1 MMLNLESGEVASLE
15 FSSIERDD
23 AIGEVGLEHYGVPPE
38 LNLTD
43 PTEHVHQRL
52 ELSKQ
57 LLKADGFAGPV
68 LLLFGEGRG
77 RIFPISFDDDEPRE
91 IKMAALV
98 ESVSAWQFD
107 GAVYASETWLGRPGS
122 KGQLLGVPASRLLP
136 SNREFFNDDSLGQRD
151 EGLIVVGMS
160 ASGKGRVLT
169 QPFGRV
175 VGGYIFGKVMI
186 DESGREV
193 PDFLRPIWERW
204 N

>member
-1 MMLNLESGEVASLE
+1 M
-15 FSSIERDD
+15 
-23 AIGEVGLEHYGVPPE
+23 
-38 LNLTD
+38 
-43 PTEHVHQRL
+43 HQRL